1 MYKYKDQQLNLFF
14 YNFVK
19 IILIRKNSNLQKFVS
34 LKQFYYNLK
43 YWLNNS
49 ILILS
54 LNYLLNYNKT
64 VLMKQI
70 FVNLNF
76 YESK

>member
-34 LKQFYYNLK
+34 LKQFYYNLINN
-43 YWLNNS
+43 LN
-49 ILILS
+49 LIL
-54 LNYLLNYNKT
+54 K
-64 VLMKQI
+64 
-70 FVNLNF
+70 
-76 YESK
+76 